1 MSAGREM
8 TMSHGNTR
16 QRPLLAMID
25 EDDSGEEARVTVVL
39 GWDDKAFEGEATGS
53 LDNSTR
59 PRLVGEATLRAV
71 ERVAEG
77 RLMLDLTAVGTAALG
92 ESQVAVAQ
100 VHVDTAP
107 DGFVGSALIREADPS
122 KATARAVLDA
132 INRQLESVLS

>member
-1 MSAGREM
+1 MSFA
-8 TMSHGNTR
+8 NVR

-25 EDDSGEEARVTVVL
+25 EEDLGDEARVTVVL
-39 GWDDKAFEGEATGS
+39 GWDDKAFEAEASGD
-53 LDNSTR
+53 LDEAAR

-77 RLMLDLTAVGTAALG
+77 RILLDLTAVGTTNLG
-92 ESQVAVAQ
+92 DAQ
-100 VHVDTAP
+100 IAMAQIVLDSAP
-107 DGFVGSALIREADPS
+107 DAFVGSALIREADPS